1 MLKKSVVML
10 VVCGLAASAFAILA
24 IQPVVGGQ
32 TEIEVYPSDVFYVDL
47 MWLNDVL
54 FGSGVTG
61 QTNGEL
67 TSADMHLLIQG
78 PATIVDVNALT
89 LNVDYTGAAGGVNP
103 SDQLGGVFSVY
114 SWGAGAN
121 PGEIIID
128 HIGIHCDAIGD
139 VIITVSV
146 SGAVQ
151 GISTV
156 DWEHPLDVGNGG
168 PGVTPMQL
176 IVHQIP
182 EPMTIALLG
191 LGGLFLRRRK

>member
-1 MLKKSVVML
+1 MMKKL
-10 VVCGLAASAFAILA
+10 VVLLIALAMCSSAFGLLA
-24 IQPVVGGQ
+24 IQPVVGGAE
-32 TEIEVYPSDVFYVDL
+32 EIWVYPSDIFYVDL
-47 MWLNDVL
+47 IWRNDVL

-67 TSADMHLLIQG
+67 TSADIHVLIQG
-78 PATIVDVNALT
+78 PATIVDVGALT

-121 PGEIIID
+121 PGQIIID
-128 HIGIHCDAIGD
+128 HIGIHCDAVGD

-151 GISTV
+151 GVSTV
-156 DWEHPLDVGNGG
+156 DWEHVLDVGNGG
-168 PGVTPMQL
+168 PGVTPIAL